1 MLAMGLWMAPA
12 GLMMMIISPIGA
24 KLSAAKGPRI
34 TLTVGALVIAL
45 GYGISLPLIGN
56 GSALG
61 LLAVTI
67 VCSTGVGFAYGA
79 MPALIMGAVPQSETA
94 SANSF
99 NTLMRS
105 IGSSVSAAVMAV
117 VLAQMTT
124 KFGPVS
130 LPSESGFRVAMLIGS
145 CVGIAAAVV
154 AFLIPVRPTAT
165 RPQAEPTQDA
175 APEAVE
181 AKA

>member
-1 MLAMGLWMAPA
+1 MQALGSNEMPA
-12 GLMMMIISPIGA
+12 GMALSEVGGEVGVLESEGGA
-24 KLSAAKGPRI
+24 ADVVGRPGHRPRPRHLPAAHRKQ
-34 TLTVGALVIAL
+34 L
-45 GYGISLPLIGN
+45 
-56 GSALG
+56 ALG

-67 VCSTGVGFAYGA
+67 VCSTGVGLAYGA

-117 VLAQMTT
+117 VLARIAT

-154 AFLIPVRPTAT
+154 AFLIPVRPTAA

-175 APEAVE
+175 ASEAVE